1 MNNVTNEI
9 VRSQLGGALLTGY
22 SATPEYLTKLKKNI
36 SLVREIARQY
46 CDLTITDVDSRI
58 YFVRYFVMIIKDVN
72 KFLPTYIDELRP
84 GRRLE
89 AFCISSGVHRDDV
102 FWKWCDTVCC
112 DMEGQVVYH
121 HLKESLDELRELL
134 AEVENAMMHCD
145 PAIFERFFYI
155 EEQHYSSSGVTRRF
169 ETWLYD
175 NGYPDI
181 DKLRELQALV
191 VADALKLGVMDYA
204 PAPSYQEIE
213 EVKVDYLKKL
223 LPWDYDMSGDFT
235 KSCARWRKF
244 FHWEGSI
251 LIINYKKY
259 GKYIQS
265 HYYDFN
271 DTQLQAIFELDMML
285 HLIHKEMARLEPKP
299 EVKHYD
305 SRKPN
310 EVLFKF
316 IHPSIS
322 GEEEWQIHEE
332 VKRLVTHHGI
342 QEICQ
347 YLYQMAKDKRI
358 LLPQMPSAAYAE
370 LVRMGMPTTAGFSE
384 KNFKNNYKSI

>member
-1 MNNVTNEI
+1 M
-9 VRSQLGGALLTGY
+9 
-22 SATPEYLTKLKKNI
+22 
-36 SLVREIARQY
+36 
-46 CDLTITDVDSRI
+46 TITDVDSRI

-134 AEVENAMMHCD
+134 AEAENAMMHCD
-145 PAIFERFFYI
+145 PEIFERFFYI

-181 DKLRELQALV
+181 DKLRELQAQVVAETLKMGVLDFAKTPSQKEIDEVDRDTLKGLLPYDFEMTADFIVACAKWRRFMHWDGYTLV
-191 VADALKLGVMDYA
+191 V
-204 PAPSYQEIE
+204 
-213 EVKVDYLKKL
+213 
-223 LPWDYDMSGDFT
+223 
-235 KSCARWRKF
+235 
-244 FHWEGSI
+244 
-251 LIINYKKY
+251 NYKKY
-259 GKYIQS
+259 GKYIQA
-265 HYYDFN
+265 HFYDFS
-271 DTQLQAIFELDMML
+271 DKQLQAIFELDMMV
-285 HLIHKEMARLEPKP
+285 HLINEELARLNQVSTITITNHVP
-299 EVKHYD
+299 E
-305 SRKPN
+305 
-310 EVLFKF
+310 EELFKF

-384 KNFKNNYKSI
+384 KYFKNHYRII

>member
-58 YFVRYFVMIIKDVN
+58 YFVRYFVMIIKDVI

-155 EEQHYSSSGVTRRF
+155 EEQHYSSSGVARRF

-181 DKLRELQALV
+181 DKLRELQAQV
-191 VADALKLGVMDYA
+191 VAETLKMGVLDFA
-204 PAPSYQEIE
+204 KTPSQKEID
-213 EVKVDYLKKL
+213 EVNRDTLKGL
-223 LPWDYDMSGDFT
+223 LPYDFEMTADFIVACAKWRRFMHWDGYT
-235 KSCARWRKF
+235 
-244 FHWEGSI
+244 
-251 LIINYKKY
+251 LIVNYKKY
-259 GKYIQS
+259 GKYIQA
-265 HYYDFN
+265 HFYDFS
-271 DTQLQAIFELDMML
+271 DKQLQAIFELDMMV
-285 HLIHKEMARLEPKP
+285 HLINEELARLNQVTTITITNHVP
-299 EVKHYD
+299 E
-305 SRKPN
+305 
-310 EVLFKF
+310 EELFKF

-384 KNFKNNYKSI
+384 KYFKNHYRII